1 MNPLKSIMGNMN
13 PINMMNMGN
22 PQQMLMN
29 MLSQKNPQ
37 AFQQF
42 KMLMNSGQNP
52 QVILNQMMGNL
63 NSQQKQQLEQMAKQ
77 FGIR

>member
-1 MNPLKSIMGNMN
+1 MNPLKSIMSNMN
-13 PINMMNMGN
+13 PMNMGN

-42 KMLMNSGQNP
+42 QMLMNSGQNP
-52 QVILNQMMGNL
+52 QMILNQMMGNL
-63 NSQQKQQLEQMAKQ
+63 NPQQKQQLQQMAKQ

>member
-13 PINMMNMGN
+13 PMNMGN

-42 KMLMNSGQNP
+42 QMLMNSGQNP
-52 QVILNQMMGNL
+52 QMILNQMMGNL
-63 NSQQKQQLEQMAKQ
+63 NPQQKQQLQQMAKN

>member
-1 MNPLKSIMGNMN
+1 
-13 PINMMNMGN
+13 
-22 PQQMLMN
+22 MLMN

-42 KMLMNSGQNP
+42 QMLMNSGQNP
-52 QVILNQMMGNL
+52 QAILNQMMGNL
-63 NSQQKQQLEQMAKQ
+63 NPQQKQQLQQMAKQ

>member
-13 PINMMNMGN
+13 PINMMNIGN

-37 AFQQF
+37 
-42 KMLMNSGQNP
+42 
-52 QVILNQMMGNL
+52 VILNQMMGNL
-63 NSQQKQQLEQMAKQ
+63 NPQQKQQLEQMAKQ

>member
-42 KMLMNSGQNP
+42 QMLMNSGLDLSVQNAN
-52 QVILNQMMGNL
+52 III
-63 NSQQKQQLEQMAKQ
+63 KKIA
-77 FGIR
+77 

>member
-13 PINMMNMGN
+13 PMNMMNMGN
-22 PQQMLMN
+22 PQQILMN

-42 KMLMNSGQNP
+42 QMLMSSVQNRP
-52 QVILNQMMGNL
+52 AI
-63 NSQQKQQLEQMAKQ
+63 
-77 FGIR
+77 

>member
-37 AFQQF
+37 AFQ
-42 KMLMNSGQNP
+42 MLMNSGQNP
-52 QVILNQMMGNL
+52 QMILNQMMGNL
-63 NSQQKQQLEQMAKQ
+63 NPQQKQQLQQMAKQ

>member
-13 PINMMNMGN
+13 PMNMGN

-42 KMLMNSGQNP
+42 QMLMNSGQNP
-52 QVILNQMMGNL
+52 QMILNQMMGNL
-63 NSQQKQQLEQMAKQ
+63 NPQQKQQLQQMAKQ